1 MARSARHH
9 RRFHFPFG
17 WSTDRRETALDA
29 LREKGG
35 TSSARDFDR
44 GGKAMEGFFTTTTG
58 LALAVV
64 LVCSGIA
71 PAADYYMYKD
81 ATGTTILSNLS
92 PTARPLDVPPE
103 MLETVKKY
111 DLPEATDEQIA
122 TAAAAER
129 ALMHYN
135 AVRDRT
141 RQLERMA
148 DEFALLRLQAP
159 LFGEINAPNI
169 VVVNR
174 DRLRRSQSPP
184 VIAQPPGTKGR
195 R

>member
-1 MARSARHH
+1 
-9 RRFHFPFG
+9 
-17 WSTDRRETALDA
+17 
-29 LREKGG
+29 
-35 TSSARDFDR
+35 
-44 GGKAMEGFFTTTTG
+44 MEGFFTKTTG

-81 ATGTTILSNLS
+81 AAGTTILSNLS
-92 PTARPLDVPPE
+92 PAARPLEIAPE
-103 MLETVKKY
+103 TLETVKKY

-122 TAAAAER
+122 AAAAAER
-129 ALMHYN
+129 ALMHDN
-135 AVRDRT
+135 AMRERT
-141 RQLERMA
+141 RQLERVA
-148 DEFALLRLQAP
+148 DELALLRLEAP

-174 DRLRRSQSPP
+174 DRLRRFQRPL
-184 VIAQPPGTKGR
+184 VIAKPPATKGR